1 MELIEKIKQNI
12 KQKDPKLY
20 SKIMDAKISDKEIL
34 FKANVIFQY
43 LDKVELDNE
52 YKYSLE
58 IKDNKIFE
66 VIVPDSLST
75 KKQEL
80 LKELKRP
87 FLYGYNSED
96 MYFWDGKK
104 IDWNANE
111 RMQIYHWATKV
122 KQSGYINNG
131 LWIWGPQ
138 GTGKTAAV
146 VAILNGFAKSKL
158 TVAFVAMSDFVINM
172 QNAAVKDGVYTDEL
186 LNPIKQA
193 KVLVFDDMGAERMTE
208 WARDA
213 LFVNILD
220 YRINNKLLTIFTSNV
235 NLNDYYKKIDFGKG
249 KKSVEAARVIDRISE
264 LAPTQVHITGKS
276 FRGKLKKTDLLMN
289 IKK

>member
-1 MELIEKIKQNI
+1 MELIEKIKLTIQN
-12 KQKDPKLY
+12 KDQKLY
-20 SKIMDAKISDKEIL
+20 SKITDAKISDEEVL

-43 LDKVELDNE
+43 LDNKKLDND

-58 IKDNKIFE
+58 IKDQKIFE
-66 VIVPDSLST
+66 VIVPNSNFAI
-75 KKQEL
+75 KQEL
-80 LKELKRP
+80 LKNLKRP
-87 FLYGYNSED
+87 FLYGYNSDD

-104 IDWNANE
+104 LDWNLNG
-111 RMQIYHWATKV
+111 RKQIYHWATMIKE
-122 KQSGYINNG
+122 SNFINDG

-146 VAILNGFAKSKL
+146 VAILNGFAKSKI
-158 TVAFVAMSDFVINM
+158 TVAFVAMSDFIIKM
-172 QNAAVKDGVYTDEL
+172 QNAAMKEGVYTDEL
-186 LNPIKQA
+186 LVPIKEA
-193 KVLVFDDMGAERMTE
+193 KILVFDDMGAERMTE

-220 YRINNKLLTIFTSNV
+220 YRINNKLLTIFTSNI
-235 NLNDYYKKIDFGKG
+235 NLNAYFNKIDFSKG
-249 KKSVEAARVIDRISE
+249 TKNIEAERVIDRIKE
-264 LAPTQVHITGKS
+264 LAPTQIHINGKS